1 VPTWGAITYELNKT
15 LQTLQRQGVQP
26 DPLAPSPHDLIRRKY
41 LRELA
46 EHTQRP
52 VIVYA
57 SSWLEGRPVADPS
70 LVSVHSRDMMG
81 FMEAVHSIPKGPL
94 DLMLHSPGGSA
105 DAAEAIMS
113 YLRSEGFGPIRAL
126 IPISAMSAATMM
138 ALCCDEIL
146 MGRHSQ
152 LGPIDPQFTIMTP
165 DGARSAPAQAIL
177 DQFENAKTECG
188 ANSAALAA
196 WLPILRSYGP
206 GLISQCLSAQIAAED
221 MVSAAMTKHMFAGY
235 GDNQL
240 AETKAKEIANWF
252 NDHKKHKSHG
262 KPLRYEEVNA
272 KGVNVQALEDE
283 DELQD
288 RVLSAWHAVQISLS
302 AVAVNKIV
310 ESSNADSKS
319 GCWMISGSPGVQ
331 LVVNPQ
337 PSSPNPSPPM
347 VGRTNQR
354 PPINQGSNRAQRRGK
369 GK

>member
-1 VPTWGAITYELNKT
+1 VPTWGAINYELTKT
-15 LQTLQRQGVQP
+15 LDTLRKRGVQP
-26 DPLAPSPHDLIRRKY
+26 DPLSPSPYDLIRRKY

-46 EHTQRP
+46 SHTGRP

-57 SSWLEGRPVADPS
+57 SGWMEGRPVNDPS
-70 LVSVHSRDMMG
+70 QVTVHSRDMMG

-152 LGPIDPQFTIMTP
+152 LGPIDPQFTIPTP
-165 DGARSAPAQAIL
+165 DGPRSAPAQAIL
-177 DQFENAKTECG
+177 DQFEKAKAECA
-188 ANSAALAA
+188 ANSASLAA

-206 GLISQCLSAQIAAED
+206 GLISQCLSAQTAAED
-221 MVSAAMTKHMFAGY
+221 MVSVGMTKYMFAGS
-235 GDNQL
+235 GDDQK
-240 AETKAKEIANWF
+240 AEAKAKEIAAWF
-252 NDHKKHKSHG
+252 NDHKMHRSHG
-262 KPLRYEEVNA
+262 KPLRYEDVEA
-272 KGVNVQALEDE
+272 KGVKVTALEDGQ
-283 DELQD
+283 ELQD

-302 AVAVNKIV
+302 GVAVNKIV
-310 ESSNADSKS
+310 ESSKADGKS
-319 GCWMISGSPGVQ
+319 GCWLISGSPGVQ
-331 LVVNPQ
+331 LMVNPQ
-337 PSSPNPSPPM
+337 PTNPNPALPM
-347 VGRTNQR
+347 GVRGNQR
-354 PPINQGSNRAQRRGK
+354 PPLNQGQNRAQRRAK